1 MSHGGSGGTG
11 ADTLPVS
18 ALAVVVIEA
27 AGLGAL
33 MPRTGGPHLPD
44 ARARVTLRPA
54 VALAAETMP
63 ADEERI
69 LALTARQPKQNDV
82 CLLATLWHA
91 PAAQP
96 LDNSGPLLSR

>member
-1 MSHGGSGGTG
+1 MSHGGSGGSG

-27 AGLGAL
+27 SGLGAL
-33 MPRTGGPHLPD
+33 MPGTGGPHLPD
-44 ARARVTLRPA
+44 ARSRVTLRPA
-54 VALAAETMP
+54 VALAAETIP
-63 ADEERI
+63 ADEERS
-69 LALTARQPKQNDV
+69 LALTARQPKQSDG
-82 CLLATLWHA
+82 CLLATVWHA